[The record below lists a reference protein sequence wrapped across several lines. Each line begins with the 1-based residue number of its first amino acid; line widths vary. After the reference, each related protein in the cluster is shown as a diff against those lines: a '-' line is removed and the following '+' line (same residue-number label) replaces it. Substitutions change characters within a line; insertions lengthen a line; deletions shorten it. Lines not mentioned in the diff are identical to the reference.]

1 MPDMTSVDR
10 PVVSTVAPLGVWL
23 LVQLLALT
31 LSAARV
37 PLSHRFPT
45 PVEQSADVVMLCTQT
60 LCAALLMPWLF
71 RNRTT
76 SVSVMLTALPMLM
89 ASVLLAGVEL
99 TSQLDAWAYLLG
111 WLLTLAVWSNALRT
125 DNSKRF
131 GVTLASAWCLGG
143 VILRYV
149 HQEFQTGASET
160 GWLLRVM
167 SGPLVGV
174 VEFTR
179 ETRSSSIAP
188 VLSMLTVLILGI
200 IVNVVRSRQF
210 IHRLSTV

>member
-1 MPDMTSVDR
+1 
-10 PVVSTVAPLGVWL
+10 
-23 LVQLLALT
+23 
-31 LSAARV
+31 
-37 PLSHRFPT
+37 
-45 PVEQSADVVMLCTQT
+45 
-60 LCAALLMPWLF
+60 
-71 RNRTT
+71 
-76 SVSVMLTALPMLM
+76 
-89 ASVLLAGVEL
+89 
-99 TSQLDAWAYLLG
+99 
-111 WLLTLAVWSNALRT
+111 
-125 DNSKRF
+125 
-131 GVTLASAWCLGG
+131 

-149 HQEFQTGASET
+149 HQEFQTGASEP
-160 GWLLRVM
+160 GWLLRVV